1 MKVLVKNTFNQMFK
15 LIPMIITSII
25 ALLLGIL
32 MAYGY
37 TKLVNQN
44 LTYEKMVSNIEII
57 FIIINFVFLTG
68 MILWIIVASSAT
80 SLFASEIHEGTMRL
94 LLAKQISRLE
104 LVAGKIVGMLLGSMA
119 YLGLIYLIFILS
131 FVVISGVEKDILIL
145 VLKYTGSFI
154 IFGLLMIFI
163 VGGIGS
169 FLSSCFKRKVPAIII
184 LIILMMLIFF
194 IIPIARVLIG
204 DIYQNYHLYYLDIN
218 YHLASIY
225 SQFIDLLGG
234 INASLDELSSLN
246 LFTNLFPYVTPD
258 YDLTASVVDC
268 MNKTINGTIIMAI
281 YLSLAAILYYFSY
294 RRILKMDI

>member
-104 LVAGKIVGMLLGSMA
+104 LVVGKIVGMLLGSMA

-194 IIPIARVLIG
+194 IIPIARILIG

>member
-104 LVAGKIVGMLLGSMA
+104 LVVGKIVGMLLGSMA